1 MKVLRSCCVFCLNV
15 SCRCRRIG
23 VCGFI
28 NASVKRLLIAV
39 FCIIAHIRV
48 DERGDML
55 PGVSGFWALKP
66 WTSMGVDQRVKF
78 LSIFAEFMD
87 AHECPL
93 ILVASVKN
101 AATAVAEGKEEEA
114 LDMLVAAIG
123 VRRAR
128 GPNKKV
134 EGTGERSSAIVGA
147 KKGLMLYEDIV
158 SLDSTEDEVGFFWN

>member
-1 MKVLRSCCVFCLNV
+1 
-15 SCRCRRIG
+15 
-23 VCGFI
+23 
-28 NASVKRLLIAV
+28 
-39 FCIIAHIRV
+39 
-48 DERGDML
+48 ML

-66 WTSMGVDQRVKF
+66 WTSMGVDKRLKF

-87 AHECPL
+87 AHKCPL

-114 LDMLVAAIG
+114 LNMLVAAIG

-128 GPNKKV
+128 GPNKR
-134 EGTGERSSAIVGA
+134 TGERSSAIVGA

-158 SLDSTEDEVGFFWN
+158 LLDSTEDEVGFFWN